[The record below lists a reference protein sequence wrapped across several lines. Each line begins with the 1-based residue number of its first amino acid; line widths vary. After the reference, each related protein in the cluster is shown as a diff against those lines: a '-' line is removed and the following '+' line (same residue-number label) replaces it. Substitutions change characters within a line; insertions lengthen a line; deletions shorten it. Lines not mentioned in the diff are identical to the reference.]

1 MDVNPMDDQES
12 SDAAPLDDASDGF
25 DLAPRTTASTSDSG
39 NNNRKYVAIGAAVL
53 LIAGLGFVLFKGLDE
68 AATFFYNVDEATEL
82 RDDLEGERFRMQGNV
97 DAGTVEETADG
108 VSFVLSFGGES
119 VAVSHTG
126 TPPELFGAGI
136 PVVVEGEYSGD
147 VFVSDEILVKHDS
160 SYDEDHPERISEAE
174 ESAAGSS
181 PQ

>member
-25 DLAPRTTASTSDSG
+25 DLAPRTMATASGSG
-39 NNNRKYVAIGAAVL
+39 KSTRKLVAIGAAVL
-53 LIAGLGFVLFKGLDE
+53 LIAGLGFVLYKGLDE
-68 AATFFYNVDEATEL
+68 AATFFYNVDEAVER
-82 RDDLEGERFRMQGNV
+82 RDDLQDERFRMQGNV
-97 DAGTVEETADG
+97 DAGSVEESAGG

-126 TPPELFGAGI
+126 TPPELFGPGI
-136 PVVVEGEYSGD
+136 PVVVEGQYSD
-147 VFVSDEILVKHDS
+147 EVFVSDEILVKHDS
-160 SYDEDHPERISEAE
+160 SYDEDHPERIREAE